1 MSRINRTAELL
12 AAAGLIPL
20 QVEQSREKGRRSA
33 ASSAALASLLPSLIQ
48 TGAGI
53 AGDVATADMAER
65 KLSADIEARAA
76 RNAVDVSKVAA
87 DVEKTKA
94 AAEAAKAK
102 AKAEADKAATAA
114 AAGAG
119 KESREARAG
128 AMTELRSGAASR
140 SLDALI
146 GTASMDDRLG
156 DLDDDAVRAI
166 QAEEQTKA
174 AKAAAEL
181 TLAER
186 KAKAPLG
193 PKGPAPKTPQQLAD
207 AEDKR
212 TLTQLQIA
220 KTRQELSGDKPLA
233 PSEGERKEQNNVDS
247 MTKNIGKLESDLGVV
262 VNDGG
267 FGPGFLSGPAR
278 NAISKVLGDKAW
290 TDFASTRDAVN
301 LQIFGTLRSDAPSE
315 GENRA
320 AENLKITDGD
330 TLDSIRSK
338 MTTVRALLDAK
349 RRNPGSR
356 LDTLIAGLRV
366 APAVAAV
373 VDDIESE
380 ADELGITLE

>member
-1 MSRINRTAELL
+1 MARVNRTAELL
-12 AAAGLIPL
+12 AAAGLVPL
-20 QVEQSREKGRRSA
+20 QIEQEREKGRRAA
-33 ASSAALASLLPSLIQ
+33 ASSAALASLLPALIQ

-65 KLSADIEARAA
+65 KFAADVAA
-76 RNAVDVSKVAA
+76 RKARTGVDAAKVAA

-94 AAEAAKAK
+94 AAEVAKAK
-102 AKAEADKAATAA
+102 AKAEADKAAAAA

-140 SLDALI
+140 SLEALI

-174 AKAAAEL
+174 KQAAAEL

-186 KAKAPLG
+186 KAKAPIG
-193 PKGPAPKTPQQLAD
+193 PKPKTP
-207 AEDKR
+207 E
-212 TLTQLQIA
+212 QIA
-220 KTRQELSGDKPLA
+220 RAKKQDEKLDIDIAIGRQTLAGDKPLA
-233 PSEGERKEQNNVDS
+233 PSESERKEQSNVDS
-247 MTKNIGKLESDLGVV
+247 MTKNIGKLEQDLDVV

-315 GENRA
+315 GENKA
-320 AENLKITDGD
+320 AENLKVTDGD
-330 TLDSIRSK
+330 TLDAIRSK
-338 MTTVRALLDAK
+338 MATVRALLDAK

-356 LDTLIAGLRV
+356 LDVLIAGLRG
-366 APAVAAV
+366 APAVP